1 MTTYNTGNPVPS
13 ADARDRY
20 DNSQTLDEALN
31 SSSVSTVNRVGI
43 PIKTWAGLETDFS
56 QLLANSGF
64 ETPPLVYVDGSP
76 LQVDRPTQIIERA
89 GNLYSIKL
97 PSSFPVAL
105 SGNWAADEPLLVVR
119 GDQSL
124 RQELQGAVSDGEGA
138 ALVSGATINVDSML
152 DLTNVN
158 VPVNGRTYRVNGYRP
173 GSVKG
178 GGEFVWRSTTSK
190 TLHDGVSIIDPD
202 RVFPSDFNSTTQVTT
217 WLAAG
222 ASGTGVFMKVWAPA
236 RGAYEAGISDTASAS
251 DRQMLTALLNSLAAQ
266 GGRLAIMPFQL
277 STVFPFTVE
286 IPRTISLDLN
296 DSTIDFQI
304 TGGSRAF
311 SMNSRC
317 QLYGGTITVN
327 GTSPAGGGDNHA
339 PVAGGN
345 QSTGAGINKTRI
357 FDLTLTT
364 NRSNGNGIC
373 FFGECTG
380 IEIDN
385 ITFPSSSTLGRAVA
399 LEWGGDTTGTGHP
412 HNCKISNIFCG
423 TMSANVNGFMIW
435 LSSAFNIK
443 VTNVYAD
450 SVYGMCGVFTG
461 DRSNDY
467 APLRYRDLV
476 GTGIV
481 LENITCRSVKQ
492 YGIRCY
498 GKGGLSSNLL
508 PQSATIIN
516 PVLRSD
522 GLTVDAVGIVCEFT
536 ENVTI
541 INPDI
546 SYMQIGI
553 STGQETRNLLVKG
566 GKVWGNRAS
575 GISIGNAG
583 GGVARCTV
591 EDVRLYGNNSAG
603 FSGVGGAAA
612 VFIQNCTTWAVKN
625 CHFGIA
631 GGAETQQYSVRIET
645 TAPDGLLKGN
655 RTLGLVAGGVAYV
668 NSTSTDYAV
677 NTIGE
682 DNTAATGL
690 TVFGGAPVYFIMGN
704 GLKKFIMPGAA
715 APTTGTWA
723 RGDKC
728 EFALPSAS
736 GNIGAV
742 CVTAGTPGTWKTYGA
757 IAA

>member
-1 MTTYNTGNPVPS
+1 MLIQQGFAGLDRALKRPVGKSYYDAEGRQIKNLSDPTQDQDAATRSWTSQFVGGLIGAIQGPINNAANIFYQGPDGSSNVVQDMSKPDGAVLIGGAGVIVPS
-13 ADARDRY
+13 VY
-20 DNSQTLDEALN
+20 DL
-31 SSSVSTVNRVGI
+31 
-43 PIKTWAGLETDFS
+43 
-56 QLLANSGF
+56 
-64 ETPPLVYVDGSP
+64 
-76 LQVDRPTQIIERA
+76 TQIL
-89 GNLYSIKL
+89 NPK
-97 PSSFPVAL
+97 
-105 SGNWAADEPLLVVR
+105 
-119 GDQSL
+119 
-124 RQELQGAVSDGEGA
+124 
-138 ALVSGATINVDSML
+138 
-152 DLTNVN
+152 
-158 VPVNGRTYRVNGYRP
+158 NGRSYSTQGYRP
-173 GSVKG
+173 GSTKG
-178 GGEFVWRSTTSK
+178 GGHFVWRANTSK
-190 TLHDGVSIIDPD
+190 ALHDGVSIIDPAKT
-202 RVFPSDFNSTTQVTT
+202 FPTDFNNTGLVSN
-217 WLAAG
+217 WLTP
-222 ASGTGVFMKVWAPA
+222 GTGLGVFVKVWSPV

-251 DRQMLTALLNSLAAQ
+251 DRLMLTALLNSLAAQ

-277 STVFPFTVE
+277 STALTFTVE

-296 DSTIDFQI
+296 DSTVEFQI
-304 TGGSRAF
+304 TGGIRAF
-311 SMNSRC
+311 SLNTKS
-317 QLYGGTITVN
+317 QIYGGTVNVN
-327 GTSPAGGGDNHA
+327 GTSPVGGGDNHA

-345 QSTGAGINKTRI
+345 QTTGAGINKAKV
-357 FDLTLTT
+357 FDLTLST
-364 NRSNGNGIC
+364 NRSNGNGIV

-380 IEIDN
+380 LEIDN
-385 ITFPSSSTLGRAVA
+385 ITFPNSTTLGRAVA
-399 LEWGGDTTGTGHP
+399 LEWGGDTAGTGHP
-412 HNCKISNIFCG
+412 HNCKISNITCG

-450 SVYGMCGVFTG
+450 SVYGLVGVFTG

-476 GTGIV
+476 GTGITI
-481 LENITCRSVKQ
+481 ENVTCRSIRQ

-516 PVLRSD
+516 PILRSD

-603 FSGVGGAAA
+603 FSGVSGAAA
-612 VFIQNCTTWAVKN
+612 IFIQNCTAWAVKN

-631 GGAETQQYSVRIET
+631 GGAETQQYSVRIES

-668 NSTSTDYAV
+668 NSLSTDYAV

-682 DNTAATGL
+682 DNTAASGL
-690 TVFGGAPVYFIMGN
+690 TVFGGAPVYFIKGS
-704 GLKKFIMPGAA
+704 GLKYFIIAGAA
-715 APTTGTWA
+715 APSTGTWV
-723 RGDKC
+723 RGDSC
-728 EFALPSAS
+728 EFALPSAG
-736 GNIGAV
+736 GNKGAV
-742 CVTAGTPGTWKTYGA
+742 CVTSGTPGTWKTFGV
-757 IAA
+757 IAT